1 MVLTVKDFQGNIAP
15 INNPTTASL
24 VDTFGQV
31 SQITVTFLRSLNPN
45 VANMMQPRTLL
56 INEDTQQQY
65 RLQSVSATP
74 SGGDY
79 SIQAVFLGILH
90 DWNDHYVDGT
100 IKDTQSLDA
109 CMQLLTNGTSVTY
122 TIHDSFPNFEFS
134 TEFGK
139 GKAYDLFLNTLV
151 SDFGFEFSIDN
162 QHIDIYKTIGQQD
175 AFVWLDTLSF
185 NTLNEQS
192 DYTAIAT
199 HIKGTGKMDD
209 NSKPLATAEYSSPH
223 VKDYGVIDADFV
235 SDERFTNNDALLAYL
250 KTKLQDYPLIQRTIT
265 LNNDNTKSPFKLN
278 KDAVAVGDHGYLR
291 ARNGVDVNTRIT
303 EITRDLTGHTATQI
317 TLGNQI
323 KTFDRIT
330 ADLQLARQ
338 QAAQQ
343 ITDIKNEQS
352 TIINNNVSTL
362 DGGES
367 VVRYADYAETLPTG
381 QD

>member
-1 MVLTVKDFQGNIAP
+1 MVLTVKDFQGNEAP
-15 INNPTTASL
+15 INSPTTASL

-31 SQITVTFLRSLNPN
+31 SQITVTFLRSLNTD

-79 SIQAVFLGILH
+79 SIQVVFLGILH
-90 DWNDHYVDGT
+90 DWNDHYVDST

-122 TIHDSFPNFEFS
+122 TIHDSFPSFEFS

-139 GKAYDLFLNTLV
+139 GKAYELFLNTLV

-250 KTKLQDYPLIQRTIT
+250 KTKLQDYPLIQRTIM
-265 LNNDNTKSPFKLN
+265 LNNDDTKSPFKLN
-278 KDAVAVGDHGYLR
+278 KDTIAVGDHGYLR
-291 ARNGVDVNTRIT
+291 ARNEVDVNTRIT

-317 TLGNQI
+317 KLGNQI
-323 KTFDRIT
+323 KTFDKIT
-330 ADLQLARQ
+330 AELQLSRQ
-338 QAAQQ
+338 QTSHEISAIKSSQAVVTEIQAQQ
-343 ITDIKNEQS
+343 PQFIKVGVDIS
-352 TIINNNVSTL
+352 
-362 DGGES
+362 GE
-367 VVRYADYAETLPTG
+367 A
-381 QD
+381 

>member
-1 MVLTVKDFQGNIAP
+1 MVLTVKDFQGSEAP
-15 INNPTTASL
+15 MDNPTSAVL
-24 VDTFGQV
+24 ADTFGQV
-31 SQITVTFLRSLNPN
+31 AQLTVTFLRSLNED

-56 INEDTQQQY
+56 IDEDSGQKY
-65 RLQSVSATP
+65 RLQSVSSAP
-74 SGGDY
+74 AGGDI
-79 SIQAVFLGILH
+79 SFSAVFLSILH
-90 DWNDHYVDGT
+90 DMNDHYVDSTLTG
-100 IKDTQSLDA
+100 TQSLDA
-109 CMQLLTNGTSVTY
+109 CMQLITQNTVITY

-151 SDFGFEFSIDN
+151 SDFGFEFNIDN

-175 AFVWLDTLSF
+175 AFVWLDALSF

-192 DYTAIAT
+192 DYAAIAT

-278 KDAVAVGDHGYLR
+278 KDTIAVGDHGYLR

-303 EITRDLTGHTATQI
+303 EITRDLTGHTATQV

-323 KTFDRIT
+323 KTFNQIT
-330 ADLQLARQ
+330 AELQLSRQ
-338 QAAQQ
+338 QTSHEISAIKSSQAVVTEIQAQQ
-343 ITDIKNEQS
+343 PQFIKVGVDIS
-352 TIINNNVSTL
+352 
-362 DGGES
+362 GE
-367 VVRYADYAETLPTG
+367 A
-381 QD
+381 